1 LPLYFQFEEK
11 VKKVLQKFSKKVVA
25 KRVVAKRVWKRKKK
39 RIEKNKLKL
48 KINFNTPA
56 GKQVKQWQCL

>member
-1 LPLYFQFEEK
+1 L
-11 VKKVLQKFSKKVVA
+11 KKKFSKSSPKEYD
-25 KRVVAKRVWKRKKK
+25 RVVAKRVWKRK
-39 RIEKNKLKL
+39 EKNKLKL